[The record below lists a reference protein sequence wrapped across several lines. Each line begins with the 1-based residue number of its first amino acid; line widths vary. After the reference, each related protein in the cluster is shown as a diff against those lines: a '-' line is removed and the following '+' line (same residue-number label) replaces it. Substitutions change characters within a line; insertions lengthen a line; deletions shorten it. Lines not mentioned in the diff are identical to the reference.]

1 MIYGIGT
8 DIVAVAR
15 MADYWQRH
23 GERGLEKMLAPA
35 EREACRASPDPGR
48 FLAKR
53 FAAKEALGK
62 AFGTGVRAP
71 VLLPEIA
78 VEHDE
83 LGKPSFSYS
92 ARPRRPVRRARA
104 DRPPFHQ
111 RRAGLRRRLR
121 HPGEAMN
128 TLPLGPLMID
138 VAGLELS
145 AAERERLA
153 IRWSAAS
160 SCSPATIATRQQL
173 TALCAE
179 IHALRSPVLPIA
191 IDHEGGRV
199 QRCREGFT
207 HLPPM
212 RRLGDLWDS
221 DPAAAREAAAD
232 LGYLLAAELR
242 ACGVDYSF
250 TPVLDLDWG
259 PSGVIGDRAF
269 HKNPEAVAELAGAL
283 IDGLRA
289 AGMGCCGKHFPGHGW
304 VAADSHL
311 AIPVDERSLAE
322 MEPDLTP
329 YRRLKL
335 DGVMPAHVIYPQV
348 DSRPAGFSPVWLEK
362 LRKEF
367 KFDGVIFSDDLS
379 MEGAAFAGNMVQ
391 RAEAAW
397 AAGCDML
404 LICNSPDAVAEVL
417 GNWTPT
423 PDPCARRASPASP
436 Q

>member
-1 MIYGIGT
+1 M
-8 DIVAVAR
+8 
-15 MADYWQRH
+15 
-23 GERGLEKMLAPA
+23 K
-35 EREACRASPDPGR
+35 S
-48 FLAKR
+48 
-53 FAAKEALGK
+53 
-62 AFGTGVRAP
+62 
-71 VLLPEIA
+71 
-78 VEHDE
+78 
-83 LGKPSFSYS
+83 
-92 ARPRRPVRRARA
+92 
-104 DRPPFHQ
+104 
-111 RRAGLRRRLR
+111 
-121 HPGEAMN
+121 
-128 TLPLGPLMID
+128 LPLGPLMID
-138 VAGLELS
+138 VAGLELTD
-145 AAERERLA
+145 AERERLA
-153 IRWSAAS
+153 HPLVGGVILFKHNYRD
-160 SCSPATIATRQQL
+160 TQQL
-173 TALCAE
+173 AALCAA
-179 IHALRSPVLPIA
+179 IHGLRSPALPIA

-207 HLPPM
+207 HVPPM
-212 RRLGDLWDS
+212 RRLGELWDT
-221 DPAAAREAAAD
+221 DPVAARRAAAD

-269 HKNPEAVAELAGAL
+269 HKNPQAVAELAGEL
-283 IDGLRA
+283 IAGLRA

-335 DGVMPAHVIYPQV
+335 DGVMPAHVIYPKV
-348 DSRPAGFSPVWLEK
+348 DPRPAGFSPVWLEK

-404 LICNSPDAVAEVL
+404 LICNAPDAVADVL
-417 GNWTPT
+417 ANWKPV
-423 PDPCARRASPASP
+423 PDPVRAARIARIVPGAAWRQDVTRYAAGRAAVESLTA
-436 Q
+436 